1 MKKWFDKLGK
11 KGFTLVEL
19 TVVLVIIGI
28 LAAIGIPTAMHFIKK
43 AEYRKNEE
51 NAKTAYLAAES
62 MLTWYRSSGE
72 WEAFRNEVMANG
84 VENNTFPAGDER
96 EGRIYAV
103 SVNHWDGVPSQ
114 SQEQAMKL
122 LDGGVYSKD
131 FFNAEIVIEIDVE
144 SGQVYSAFYGTRC
157 DSLTY
162 RENAGEGQ
170 RCISA
175 NGSWREPD
183 IRKEVVLGYY
193 SVEDVANVVEL
204 KQVRLKVTTIN
215 LINSETLSLNWTSN
229 SRNDNLDVKYLITFY
244 QKDDNGD
251 KKLFT
256 TEVELSKLSGQL
268 KTVPSEDAGISTK
281 TGMVN
286 LEVKDPNEKDV
297 SWGEWAFP
305 LTYQQTG
312 GSSGRFSLVLD
323 GMMTAEL
330 AEVVEANK
338 GTGTSVSDVTQKAST
353 SITRL
358 GAVVPAL
365 KSPQDIYAEILAQ
378 PAYREITGEDG
389 TSITMNITEYKP
401 SSPVRSNTENTLF
414 AKAGMKTQTG
424 EDGTERTGLEAE
436 ITRFRH
442 LSNIRYYEPEEAA
455 VFILASRN
463 MDWTSTGVG
472 MYGVSRNETEEGG
485 VASGYG
491 KVKWSSAANEDKI
504 LDFPSIPLLGENHKL
519 EGKKGI
525 QAQLSNLHLGTGSM
539 PDDEQIG
546 KLYSGIGG
554 DKVTHYLGL
563 ICESEGQIEE
573 LTLSDP
579 VLRLVGGD
587 GAGTG
592 NAGGED
598 GEAGA
603 DSTGAAA
610 GTPAGGIPAAAE
622 NFDDVLST
630 LYMA

>member
-312 GSSGRFSLVLD
+312 GSSGRIFPCIGRYDD
-323 GMMTAEL
+323 G
-330 AEVVEANK
+330 
-338 GTGTSVSDVTQKAST
+338 GTGRSGGSKQGNGNFRFGCDA
-353 SITRL
+353 
-358 GAVVPAL
+358 
-365 KSPQDIYAEILAQ
+365 KSQHKHYQA
-378 PAYREITGEDG
+378 G
-389 TSITMNITEYKP
+389 
-401 SSPVRSNTENTLF
+401 SS
-414 AKAGMKTQTG
+414 
-424 EDGTERTGLEAE
+424 
-436 ITRFRH
+436 
-442 LSNIRYYEPEEAA
+442 
-455 VFILASRN
+455 
-463 MDWTSTGVG
+463 STGPEIAAGYLCGNIGAAGLQGNYRGRRHKHYDEHYRVQ
-472 MYGVSRNETEEGG
+472 TEQSGAFQYRKYIICQSGHEDPDGG
-485 VASGYG
+485 GRHGKNRAGSG
-491 KVKWSSAANEDKI
+491 NHQI
-504 LDFPSIPLLGENHKL
+504 PPSFQYPLL
-519 EGKKGI
+519 
-525 QAQLSNLHLGTGSM
+525 
-539 PDDEQIG
+539 
-546 KLYSGIGG
+546 
-554 DKVTHYLGL
+554 
-563 ICESEGQIEE
+563 
-573 LTLSDP
+573 
-579 VLRLVGGD
+579 
-587 GAGTG
+587 
-592 NAGGED
+592 
-598 GEAGA
+598 
-603 DSTGAAA
+603 
-610 GTPAGGIPAAAE
+610 
-622 NFDDVLST
+622 
-630 LYMA
+630 

>member
-1 MKKWFDKLGK
+1 MKKLFDKLGK

-28 LAAIGIPTAMHFIKK
+28 LAAMHFIKK

-162 RENAGEGQ
+162 SENAGEGQ

-268 KTVPSEDAGISTK
+268 ETVPLEDAGISTK

-286 LEVKDPNEKDV
+286 LEVKNPNEEDV
-297 SWGEWAFP
+297 SWGKWAFP

-338 GTGTSVSDVTQKAST
+338 GTGDSVLDVAQKAST

-436 ITRFRH
+436 ITRFRL

-455 VFILASRN
+455 VFTLASRN
-463 MDWTSTGVG
+463 MDWTS
-472 MYGVSRNETEEGG
+472 R
-485 VASGYG
+485 
-491 KVKWSSAANEDKI
+491 
-504 LDFPSIPLLGENHKL
+504 
-519 EGKKGI
+519 
-525 QAQLSNLHLGTGSM
+525 
-539 PDDEQIG
+539 
-546 KLYSGIGG
+546 GG
-554 DKVTHYLGL
+554 DVRRIQERNRGRRRSFRLWK
-563 ICESEGQIEE
+563 SEVEQR
-573 LTLSDP
+573 SQ
-579 VLRLVGGD
+579 
-587 GAGTG
+587 
-592 NAGGED
+592 
-598 GEAGA
+598 
-603 DSTGAAA
+603 
-610 GTPAGGIPAAAE
+610 
-622 NFDDVLST
+622 
-630 LYMA
+630 